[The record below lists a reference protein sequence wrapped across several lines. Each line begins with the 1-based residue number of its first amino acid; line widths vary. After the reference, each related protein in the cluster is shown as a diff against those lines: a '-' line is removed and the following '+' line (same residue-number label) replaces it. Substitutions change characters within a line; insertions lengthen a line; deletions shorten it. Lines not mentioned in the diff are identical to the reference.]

1 MDPTGGETLISG
13 QPDYAQTFVYGNLF
27 DRAPTAATSTNL
39 VRYGGDSGISSLYRN
54 GTLYFYNNT
63 MVTRGD
69 GSGSQYPDVFLF
81 IMMQPEA
88 IADVRNNVFYTLP
101 LTAGNP
107 GKLQTFAMGAGTV
120 EMANNW
126 VSPNSAKFWIGHLSG
141 ARINGWSTN
150 IGANNNPMLVNALAH
165 DYRPAAGSPL
175 VNAGAELGELWA
187 PISEPAGTGAAR
199 KQDAAI
205 DIGAFEY

>member
-1 MDPTGGETLISG
+1 MTQIKIRT
-13 QPDYAQTFVYGNLF
+13 VK
-27 DRAPTAATSTNL
+27 TSTA
-39 VRYGGDSGISSLYRN
+39 RKTSSALRAF
-54 GTLYFYNNT
+54 GALLSATCIF
-63 MVTRGD
+63 
-69 GSGSQYPDVFLF
+69 
-81 IMMQPEA
+81 A
-88 IADVRNNVFYTLP
+88 
-101 LTAGNP
+101 LTACG
-107 GKLQTFAMGAGTV
+107 GAGTV

-205 DIGAFEY
+205 DIGAFEH